1 MTCPKCGADVG
12 SVNYCPNCGTD
23 LTKHSKRTNSTQK
36 SFAFILLVVICFFII
51 YTIFKP
57 KKESEGDRDTRMIA
71 IATIALDRY
80 APDVDYPTSTSGW
93 SVFYRPDGVINVSTP
108 NLGVPIYVLLAPG
121 KEEEDPTPYFIKAG
135 DSVYLDLGELFD
147 PYLQDRDLQ
156 ESSDGS
162 LDERNALKAEILDTA
177 VSLGLPDT
185 SEIVLVDNR
194 IEISAPTEYSVD
206 AMPETWESILQEAE
220 STGIALQSDF
230 QGYTVTIMY
239 KDGEGNIL
247 LNVTDGA
254 CKYNAFEIETEPVTE
269 EENPPTIT
277 MAEYNQIETGMTY
290 FQVCDIIGGYGE
302 VLSEVDLGIGSEY
315 ATEMYMWE
323 GEGITGANAN
333 VTFQG
338 GKVTAKAQFGLE

>member
-1 MTCPKCGADVG
+1 MT
-12 SVNYCPNCGTD
+12 CPNCGTKYKGKQCPQCGRWTTD
-23 LTKHSKRTNSTQK
+23 FEMAWANRWKYGLLGGGIVLVASLVAILWVTHGTNQYFDNLEDQINGTNNNQVDGDYT
-36 SFAFILLVVICFFII
+36 VV
-51 YTIFKP
+51 TSDP
-57 KKESEGDRDTRMIA
+57 
-71 IATIALDRY
+71 ATT
-80 APDVDYPTSTSGW
+80 PD
-93 SVFYRPDGVINVSTP
+93 
-108 NLGVPIYVLLAPG
+108 
-121 KEEEDPTPYFIKAG
+121 
-135 DSVYLDLGELFD
+135 
-147 PYLQDRDLQ
+147 
-156 ESSDGS
+156 
-162 LDERNALKAEILDTA
+162 LDERNALKAEIMESITGY
-177 VSLGLPDT
+177 GLPDT

-230 QGYTVTIMY
+230 PGYTVTIMY

-254 CKYNAFEIETEPVTE
+254 CKYNAFEIEADPVTE